1 MTIPYQGVASRE
13 VRLPRVSIAPVAP
26 VVVALVIWGLGLT
39 LIDVDR
45 MNDLGLVSV
54 MPPHVFVAIAILTAS
69 AGFRL
74 RSSPVDGR
82 VLAVHLLALVFVL
95 YAFPPIVEQ
104 VARTSVTWVHLGF
117 AEYIARTGT
126 TAPTLEARF
135 NWPGFFAAAA
145 FIGSMAGVGT
155 LTAFAEWAPVYFNL
169 LFILP
174 LAVIA
179 RGLAGDLRLVWAS
192 LWLFE
197 ITNWIGQDYFAPQA
211 LAYFLYL
218 VIIAIVISWFLVR
231 RPRSDAI
238 YDGLNALHRGGR
250 WLGGA
255 YAALT
260 PDNPD
265 RPADEGLSRRQ
276 QVAMISVLVVLF
288 AFVSMSHQLTPFFA
302 TAALVA
308 LLVFNRIT
316 LRSIPILFGVMA
328 VAWVSYMTVPFL
340 EGHVVSMIKEIGSVS
355 NTLTENVT
363 SRIAGSVE
371 HQTVV
376 TLRLVFTVA
385 LWGAAGIGAL
395 VRFHDGRRDLTLVL
409 LAIAPVPLFALQG
422 YGGELVLRLYLFSL
436 PFVTILVAGIVYGR
450 RPSPPSVLL
459 TGVAVVFAIGVA
471 FTFLVVRY
479 GNERT
484 DLMTSTEV
492 AAVQEL
498 YRIAPEGSLLV
509 AASNNLPWKFEK
521 VEQYDYVPV
530 VDEVLIGDVD
540 AIASIMRDPKYAHS
554 YLILTRSQ
562 GTYAEVFTGLP
573 LGAWDRFVT
582 DATSSPAF
590 KVVYRNADSEILVLA
605 DRAAAV
611 TPK

>member
-13 VRLPRVSIAPVAP
+13 VRLPRVSIAPVVP
-26 VVVALVIWGLGLT
+26 VIAALVIWAVGLT
-39 LIDVDR
+39 LIDVGR

-54 MPPHVFVAIAILTAS
+54 MPPHVFIAIAILTAS

-74 RSSPVDGR
+74 RSTPVDGR
-82 VLAVHLLALVFVL
+82 VMAAHLLALVIVL

-104 VARTSVTWVHLGF
+104 VARTSVTWAHLGF

-145 FIGSMAGVGT
+145 FVGSMAGVGT
-155 LTAFAEWAPVYFNL
+155 LTALAEWAPVYFNL

-179 RGLAGDLRLVWAS
+179 RGLTGDIRLVWAS
-192 LWLFE
+192 LWLFQ

-218 VIIAIVISWFLVR
+218 VIIAIVITWFLVR

-238 YDGLNALHRGGR
+238 YDGLSALHRGGR
-250 WLGGA
+250 VMGWA

-260 PDNPD
+260 PDNPAT
-265 RPADEGLSRRQ
+265 PEGEGLSRRQ

-288 AFVSMSHQLTPFFA
+288 AFVSLSHQLTPFFA

-355 NTLTENVT
+355 DTLTQNVT
-363 SRIAGSVE
+363 DRIAGSTE
-371 HQTVV
+371 HQAVV

-385 LWGAAGIGAL
+385 LWGLAGIGAL
-395 VRFHDGRRDLTLVL
+395 MRFRDGRRDLTMVL

-436 PFVTILVAGIVYGR
+436 PFVSILVAGIVYGR

-459 TGVAVVFAIGVA
+459 TVIAVVFASGIA

-484 DLMTSTEV
+484 DLMTASEV

-530 VDEVLIGDVD
+530 VDEVLIGDVN

-573 LGAWDRFVT
+573 SGAWDKFVA
-582 DATSSPAF
+582 DATTSPAF
-590 KVVYRNADSEILVLA
+590 KVIYKNADSEILVLA
-605 DRAAAV
+605 DQLAAV
-611 TPK
+611 KTP